1 MSIRITK
8 KFKLPKTIKMRLK
21 DKVAIV
27 TGGARGIGQAVSE
40 LFAKEGAVV
49 IIMDLLP
56 QGQAVADE
64 INAGQG
70 RGEYHSVSVT
80 DRTAVENLFSEVYAR
95 YGKIDILIN
104 NAGITRDRTLEK
116 MSEAEWDSV
125 IEVNLKGVFNCT
137 RAVVSYMKKNQ
148 WGRIV
153 SAASNVGLRGNF
165 GQTNYAA
172 TKAGVIAMSK
182 TWTLEFGKFGI
193 TANAIAPGFTMTDM
207 VKEIPDEHLDAIK
220 ESIPLCIVAQ
230 PIDIAYGYLYLASDE
245 ARFVSG
251 ICLTID
257 GGTSR

>member
-1 MSIRITK
+1 
-8 KFKLPKTIKMRLK
+8 MRLENK
-21 DKVAIV
+21 IAVV

-40 LFAKEGAVV
+40 LFAREGATV

-56 QGQAVADE
+56 QGQVVADG
-64 INAGQG
+64 INVSGGKA
-70 RGEYHSVSVT
+70 EYHSISVT
-80 DRTAVENLFSEVYAR
+80 DKAAVENLFKQVNAKYNR
-95 YGKIDILIN
+95 IDILIN

-116 MSEAEWDSV
+116 MSEEEWDAV
-125 IEVNLKGVFNCT
+125 IEVNLKGVFICT
-137 RAVVSYMKKNQ
+137 QAVAPYMKENKY
-148 WGRIV
+148 GRIV

-172 TKAGVIAMSK
+172 TKAGVIAMAK
-182 TWTLEFGKFGI
+182 TWTVELGKHGI

-207 VKEIPDEHLDAIK
+207 VKMIPDEHFETIK
-220 ESIPLCIVAQ
+220 AGIPLRTVAQ

>member
-1 MSIRITK
+1 
-8 KFKLPKTIKMRLK
+8 MRLK
-21 DKVAIV
+21 DKIAIV
-27 TGGARGIGQAVSE
+27 TGGARGIGQAISE
-40 LFAKEGAVV
+40 LFSKEGATV
-49 IIMDLLP
+49 IIIDLLT
-56 QGQAVADE
+56 QGQQVVEAIV
-64 INAGQG
+64 GQG
-70 RGEYHSVSVT
+70 GKAEFHAVSVT
-80 DRTAVENLFSEVYAR
+80 DKSAIEAVFANVNER
-95 YGKIDILIN
+95 YGRIDILIN

-116 MSEAEWDSV
+116 MSEEEWNAV
-125 IEVNLKGVFNCT
+125 IDVNLKGVFLCT
-137 RAVVSYMKKNQ
+137 QAVAPYMKANKY
-148 WGRIV
+148 GRIV

-182 TWTLEFGKFGI
+182 TWTVELGKHGI

-207 VKEIPDEHLDAIK
+207 VDQIPEEHFAAIQA
-220 ESIPLCIVAQ
+220 SIPLKTVAQ

>member
-1 MSIRITK
+1 
-8 KFKLPKTIKMRLK
+8 MRLK
-21 DKVAIV
+21 DKIAIV
-27 TGGARGIGQAVSE
+27 TGGSRGIGRAISE
-40 LFAKEGAVV
+40 LFAKEGATV

-56 QGQAVADE
+56 QGQEVADG
-64 INAGQG
+64 INAKG
-70 RGEYHSVSVT
+70 RKGEFHKISVT
-80 DRTAVENLFSEVYAR
+80 DKPAIEHLFAQINEK

-116 MSEAEWDSV
+116 MSEEEWNAV
-125 IEVNLKGVFNCT
+125 IDVNLKGVFLCAQ
-137 RAVVSYMKKNQ
+137 AVMPYMKANKY
-148 WGRIV
+148 GRIV

-172 TKAGVIAMSK
+172 TKAGVIAMAK
-182 TWTLEFGKFGI
+182 TWTLELGKYGI
-193 TANAIAPGFTMTDM
+193 TANAVAPGFTMTNM
-207 VKEIPDEHLDAIK
+207 VEKIPEEHFAAIK
-220 ESIPLCIVAQ
+220 DSIPLKTVAQ

>member
-1 MSIRITK
+1 
-8 KFKLPKTIKMRLK
+8 MRLK
-21 DKVAIV
+21 DKIAIV

-40 LFAKEGAVV
+40 LFAKEGATV

-56 QGQAVADE
+56 QGQAVADG
-64 INAGQG
+64 IIAAGG
-70 RGEYHSVSVT
+70 RAAYHSVSVT
-80 DRTAVENLFSEVYAR
+80 DKTEVQDVFAKVHEL
-95 YGKIDILIN
+95 YGTIDILIN

-116 MSEAEWDSV
+116 MSEEEWDAV
-125 IEVNLKGVFNCT
+125 IEVNLKGVFICT
-137 RAVVSYMKKNQ
+137 QAAVPYMKVNNY
-148 WGRIV
+148 GRIV

-172 TKAGVIAMSK
+172 TKAGVIAMAK
-182 TWTLEFGKFGI
+182 TWTMEFGKYGI

-207 VKEIPDEHLDAIK
+207 VKQIPEEHFDAIK
-220 ESIPLCIVAQ
+220 ASIPLRTVAQ
-230 PIDIAYGYLYLASDE
+230 PLDIAYGYLYLASDE

>member
-1 MSIRITK
+1 
-8 KFKLPKTIKMRLK
+8 MRLK
-21 DKVAIV
+21 DKIAVV
-27 TGGARGIGQAVSE
+27 TGGSRGIGQSVAE
-40 LFAKEGAVV
+40 LFSKEGAVV
-49 IIMDLLP
+49 IIVDLLP
-56 QGQAVADE
+56 QGQEVVDA
-64 INAGQG
+64 IHNAGG
-70 RGEYHSVSVT
+70 KAEFHAVSVT
-80 DRTAVENLFSEVYAR
+80 DKEAITTLFHNLNTK
-95 YGKIDILIN
+95 YGKLDILIN

-116 MSEAEWDSV
+116 MSEDEWDAV
-125 IEVNLKGVFNCT
+125 VEVNLKGVFLCT
-137 RAVVSYMKKNQ
+137 QAAVPYMKANGY
-148 WGRIV
+148 GRIV

-182 TWTLEFGKFGI
+182 TWTVEFGKYGI

-207 VKEIPDEHLDAIK
+207 VDKIPKERIEAIK
-220 ESIPLCIVAQ
+220 ASIPLKTAAQ

>member
-1 MSIRITK
+1 
-8 KFKLPKTIKMRLK
+8 MRLK
-21 DKVAIV
+21 DKIAIV
-27 TGGARGIGQAVSE
+27 TGGSRGIGKAISE
-40 LFAKEGAVV
+40 LFAKEGATV
-49 IIMDLLP
+49 IIIDLLP
-56 QGQAVADE
+56 QGQEVAKSISE
-64 INAGQG
+64 SGGKA
-70 RGEYHSVSVT
+70 EFHAVSVT
-80 DRTAVENLFSEVYAR
+80 DKSAVKTLFEQVKSK

-116 MSEAEWDSV
+116 MSEDEFDAV
-125 IEVNLKGVFNCT
+125 IEVNLKGVFICT
-137 RAVVSYMKKNQ
+137 QAVAPYMKENKY
-148 WGRIV
+148 GRIV

-182 TWTLEFGKFGI
+182 TWTMELGKYGI

-207 VKEIPDEHLDAIK
+207 VDKIPEEHLETIK
-220 ESIPLCIVAQ
+220 ASIPLKSVAQ

-257 GGTSR
+257 GGISR

>member
-1 MSIRITK
+1 
-8 KFKLPKTIKMRLK
+8 MRLR
-21 DKVAIV
+21 DKIAVV
-27 TGGARGIGQAVSE
+27 TGGARGIGQAIAE

-49 IIMDLLP
+49 IIVDLLP
-56 QGQAVADE
+56 QGEEVATA
-64 INAGQG
+64 INNTGGKA
-70 RGEYHSVSVT
+70 EFHAVSVT
-80 DRTAVENLFSEVYAR
+80 DKKAVTQLFADVHTKH
-95 YGKIDILIN
+95 GKLDILIN

-116 MSEAEWDSV
+116 MSEEEWDSV
-125 IEVNLKGVFNCT
+125 VDVNLKGVFICT
-137 RAVVSYMKKNQ
+137 QAAVTYMKANNY
-148 WGRIV
+148 GRIV

-182 TWTLEFGKFGI
+182 TWTVEFGKYGI

-207 VKEIPDEHLDAIK
+207 VDKIPKEHIEAIK
-220 ESIPLCIVAQ
+220 ASIPLKTAAQ

>member
-1 MSIRITK
+1 
-8 KFKLPKTIKMRLK
+8 MRLK
-21 DKVAIV
+21 DRIAIV
-27 TGGARGIGQAVSE
+27 TGGARGIGRAIAE
-40 LFAKEGAVV
+40 LFAREGATV
-49 IIMDLLP
+49 IVLDLLP
-56 QGQAVADE
+56 EGQQVAEAIKASGGQAE
-64 INAGQG
+64 F
-70 RGEYHSVSVT
+70 HKVSVT
-80 DRTAVENLFSEVYAR
+80 DKPAVETLFKHVDET

-116 MSEAEWDSV
+116 MSEDEWDAV
-125 IEVNLKGVFNCT
+125 VAVNLKGVFICT
-137 RAVVSYMKKNQ
+137 QAAAPYMKAQKY
-148 WGRIV
+148 GRIV

-182 TWTLEFGKFGI
+182 TWTVELGKHGI
-193 TANAIAPGFTMTDM
+193 TANAVAPGFTMTEM
-207 VKEIPDEHLDAIK
+207 VQKIPEAHFEAIK
-220 ESIPLCIVAQ
+220 KSIPLGTVAQ

>member
-1 MSIRITK
+1 
-8 KFKLPKTIKMRLK
+8 MRLK
-21 DKVAIV
+21 EKIAVV

-40 LFAKEGAVV
+40 LFAKEGATV
-49 IIMDLLP
+49 IIIDLLP
-56 QGQAVADE
+56 QGQVVADG
-64 INAGQG
+64 INASGG
-70 RGEYHSVSVT
+70 KAEFHSISVT
-80 DRTAVENLFSEVYAR
+80 DKTAIETLFASISKKH
-95 YGKIDILIN
+95 GKLDILIN

-116 MSEAEWDSV
+116 MSEDEWNAV
-125 IEVNLKGVFNCT
+125 IDVNLKGVFLCT
-137 RAVVSYMKKNQ
+137 QAAAPYMKANKY
-148 WGRIV
+148 GRIV

-182 TWTLEFGKFGI
+182 TWTVELGKHGI

-207 VKEIPDEHLDAIK
+207 VDKIPEEHFEAIK
-220 ESIPLCIVAQ
+220 ASIPLKTVAQ

>member
-1 MSIRITK
+1 
-8 KFKLPKTIKMRLK
+8 MRLK
-21 DKVAIV
+21 DKIAIV
-27 TGGARGIGQAVSE
+27 TGGARGIGQAISE
-40 LFAKEGAVV
+40 LFAKEGATV
-49 IIMDLLP
+49 IILDLLE
-56 QGQAVADE
+56 QGQEVAEGITADGGKAE
-64 INAGQG
+64 F
-70 RGEYHSVSVT
+70 HSVSVT
-80 DRTAVENLFSEVYAR
+80 DKSAIEQLFSEVHSK

-116 MSEAEWDSV
+116 MSEAEWDAV
-125 IEVNLKGVFNCT
+125 IDVNLKGVFLCT
-137 RAVVSYMKKNQ
+137 QAVIPYMKAAKY
-148 WGRIV
+148 GRIV

-182 TWTLEFGKFGI
+182 TWTVEFGKYGI

-207 VKEIPDEHLDAIK
+207 VDKIPEEHFAAIK
-220 ESIPLCIVAQ
+220 ASIPLKTVAQ

>member
-1 MSIRITK
+1 
-8 KFKLPKTIKMRLK
+8 MRLENK
-21 DKVAIV
+21 IAIV
-27 TGGARGIGQAVSE
+27 TGGSRGIGRAISE
-40 LFAKEGAVV
+40 LFAKEGATV

-56 QGQAVADE
+56 QGQEVSNG
-64 INAGQG
+64 INAIGG
-70 RGEYHSVSVT
+70 KSEFHLVSVT
-80 DRTAVENLFSEVYAR
+80 DKSAIDLLFAEVNKK

-116 MSEAEWDSV
+116 MSEEEWNAV
-125 IEVNLKGVFNCT
+125 IEVNLKGVFLCSQ
-137 RAVVSYMKKNQ
+137 AVIPYMKANRY
-148 WGRIV
+148 GRIV

-172 TKAGVIAMSK
+172 TKAGVIAMAK
-182 TWTLEFGKFGI
+182 TWTLELGKYGI
-193 TANAIAPGFTMTDM
+193 TANAVAPGFTMTDM
-207 VKEIPDEHLDAIK
+207 VEKIPEEHFAVIK
-220 ESIPLCIVAQ
+220 ESIPLKTVAQ

>member
-1 MSIRITK
+1 
-8 KFKLPKTIKMRLK
+8 MRLK
-21 DKVAIV
+21 DKIAIV

-40 LFAKEGAVV
+40 LFAKEGATV

-56 QGQAVADE
+56 QGQAVADG
-64 INAGQG
+64 IKAAGG
-70 RGEYHSVSVT
+70 KAEYHSVSVT
-80 DRTAVENLFSEVYAR
+80 DKPAVEDLFAKVNEK

-116 MSEAEWDSV
+116 MSEAEWDAV
-125 IEVNLKGVFNCT
+125 IEVNLKGVFLCT
-137 RAVVSYMKKNQ
+137 QAVVPYMKANKY
-148 WGRIV
+148 GRIV

-172 TKAGVIAMSK
+172 TKAGVIAMAK
-182 TWTLEFGKFGI
+182 TWTVEFGKHGI
-193 TANAIAPGFTMTDM
+193 ASNAIAPGFTMTDM
-207 VKEIPDEHLDAIK
+207 VKEIPEEHFDAIK
-220 ESIPLCIVAQ
+220 TSIPLRTVAQ
-230 PIDIAYGYLYLASDE
+230 PLDIAYGYLYLASDE

>member
-1 MSIRITK
+1 
-8 KFKLPKTIKMRLK
+8 MRLK
-21 DKVAIV
+21 DKIAIV

-40 LFAKEGAVV
+40 LFAKEGATV

-56 QGQAVADE
+56 QGQAVADG
-64 INAGQG
+64 IKAAGEMA
-70 RGEYHSVSVT
+70 EYHSVSVT
-80 DRTAVENLFSEVYAR
+80 DKSAVENLFAKVNEK

-116 MSEAEWDSV
+116 MSEAEWDAV
-125 IEVNLKGVFNCT
+125 IDVNLKGVFICT
-137 RAVVSYMKKNQ
+137 QAVVPYMKAKKY
-148 WGRIV
+148 GRIV

-172 TKAGVIAMSK
+172 TKAGVIAMAK
-182 TWTLEFGKFGI
+182 TWTMEFGKYGI

-207 VKEIPDEHLDAIK
+207 VKGIPEEHFDAIK
-220 ESIPLCIVAQ
+220 ASIPLRTVAQ
-230 PIDIAYGYLYLASDE
+230 PLDIAYGYLYLASDE

>member
-1 MSIRITK
+1 
-8 KFKLPKTIKMRLK
+8 MRLK
-21 DKVAIV
+21 DKIAVV
-27 TGGARGIGQAVSE
+27 TGGSRGIGQAVSE
-40 LFAKEGAVV
+40 LFAKEGATV
-49 IIMDLLP
+49 IIVDLLP
-56 QGQAVADE
+56 QGQKVADD
-64 INAGQG
+64 INANGG
-70 RGEYHSVSVT
+70 KAEFHSVSVT
-80 DRTAVENLFSEVYAR
+80 EKSTIEKLFAGINEKH
-95 YGKIDILIN
+95 GKLDILIN

-116 MSEAEWDSV
+116 MSEDEWDAV
-125 IEVNLKGVFNCT
+125 INVNLKGVFLC
-137 RAVVSYMKKNQ
+137 AQAAAPYMKANKY
-148 WGRIV
+148 GRIV

-182 TWTLEFGKFGI
+182 TWTVELGKHGI

-207 VKEIPDEHLDAIK
+207 VDKIPKEHFAAIK
-220 ESIPLCIVAQ
+220 ESIPLRTVAQ

>member
-1 MSIRITK
+1 
-8 KFKLPKTIKMRLK
+8 MRLK
-21 DKVAIV
+21 DRIAIV
-27 TGGARGIGQAVSE
+27 TGGARGIGRAIAE
-40 LFAKEGAVV
+40 LFAREGATV
-49 IIMDLLP
+49 IVLDLLP
-56 QGQAVADE
+56 EGQQVAEAIKASGGQAE
-64 INAGQG
+64 F
-70 RGEYHSVSVT
+70 HKVSVT
-80 DRTAVENLFSEVYAR
+80 DKPAVETLFKHVYET

-116 MSEAEWDSV
+116 MSEDEWDAV
-125 IEVNLKGVFNCT
+125 VAVNLKGVFICT
-137 RAVVSYMKKNQ
+137 QAAVPYMKAQKY
-148 WGRIV
+148 GRIV

-182 TWTLEFGKFGI
+182 TWTVELGKHGI
-193 TANAIAPGFTMTDM
+193 TANAVAPGFTMTEM
-207 VKEIPDEHLDAIK
+207 VQKIPEAHFEAIK
-220 ESIPLCIVAQ
+220 KSIPLGTVAQ

>member
-1 MSIRITK
+1 
-8 KFKLPKTIKMRLK
+8 MRLN

-27 TGGARGIGQAVSE
+27 TGGSRGIGQAISE
-40 LFAKEGAVV
+40 LFAKEGAAV
-49 IIMDLLP
+49 IIIDLLP
-56 QGQAVADE
+56 QGEAVAKG
-64 INAGQG
+64 INLNGGKA
-70 RGEYHSVSVT
+70 EFHSVSVT
-80 DRTAVENLFSEVYAR
+80 DKAAIEALFEKINSEH
-95 YGKIDILIN
+95 GKIDILIN

-116 MSEAEWDSV
+116 MSEDEWDAV
-125 IEVNLKGVFNCT
+125 IEVNLKGVFICT
-137 RAVVSYMKKNQ
+137 QAVAPYMKANKY
-148 WGRIV
+148 GRIV

-182 TWTLEFGKFGI
+182 TWTMELGKYGI

-207 VKEIPDEHLDAIK
+207 VKKIPEEHFAAIK
-220 ESIPLCIVAQ
+220 ASIPLKTVAQ
-230 PIDIAYGYLYLASDE
+230 PMDIAYGYLYLASDE